1 MPRKPKKNSKP
12 KSQTKPKSKAKSTR
26 KKNRLFSNP
35 TPKERT
41 VKQLLEVDDL
51 TTLTWREQKK
61 LARYNNRMAKK
72 LARENQLESWDNFLV
87 DENNPDPLKSYSKIM
102 AQKEFLNWKN
112 IEESMKEHGG
122 HAAKILEM
130 DDKWTILRRLA
141 AIDPSLN
148 IDRAYA
154 SETLKDI
161 EDKIESGQYRDL
173 DEITDEYVLKYM
185 EHKKMVDEWN
195 SSLTDFATNPA
206 EDAKLSANEG
216 FHGVKK
222 AEQRYQRELRRD
234 LSGYAPMW
242 QTPFWFD
249 EV

>member
-1 MPRKPKKNSKP
+1 MPKKPRKNSK
-12 KSQTKPKSKAKSTR
+12 SKANSKSKSTR
-26 KKNRLFSNP
+26 KKNRIFSKP

-72 LARENQLESWDNFLV
+72 LARENELESWNDFLV
-87 DENNPDPLKSYSKIM
+87 DENNPDPLKTFSKIM

-122 HAAKILEM
+122 RAAKILEM

-141 AIDPSLN
+141 AVDPTLN

-173 DEITDEYVLKYM
+173 DEITDMYMLKFF

-195 SSLTDFATNPA
+195 SELTDFATNPA

-222 AEQRYQRELRRD
+222 AEERYQRELRRD

-242 QTPFWFD
+242 QSPFRFD